1 MNLSPYRKTVA
12 AVVGAA
18 LTWGTVVTQ
27 SAPSAVTASE
37 WIAGGILLAT
47 AVGVYGVKNEG

>member
-1 MNLSPYRKTVA
+1 MSPYRKTIA

-27 SAPSAVTASE
+27 SKPAPVTAAE
-37 WIAGGILLAT
+37 WIAGGVLLAT

>member
-1 MNLSPYRKTVA
+1 MSAYRKTIA

-27 SAPSAVTASE
+27 SAPSAVTSAE

-47 AVGVYGVKNEG
+47 AVGVYGVENRG